1 MKTKQVRPQRRLLG
15 GESAMDGD
23 RIIIID
29 ENEMQKN
36 NSKVSKK
43 IRVRPLYDK
52 SNWCQPAIAK
62 VR

>member
-1 MKTKQVRPQRRLLG
+1 LKTKQVRPQRRLLG
-15 GESAMDGD
+15 GESGMDGD

-43 IRVRPLYDK
+43 IRVIR
-52 SNWCQPAIAK
+52 QI
-62 VR
+62 